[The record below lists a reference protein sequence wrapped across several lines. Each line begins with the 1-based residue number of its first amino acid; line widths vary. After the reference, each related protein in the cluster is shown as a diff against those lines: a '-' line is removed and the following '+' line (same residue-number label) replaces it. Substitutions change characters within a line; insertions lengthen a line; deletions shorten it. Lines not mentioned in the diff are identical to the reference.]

1 MQRRTLF
8 MFSCKNLAY
17 ILTMLEAIEKI
28 FYYTDAFFDE
38 DEFFNANKQLNFN
51 ATVNLLI
58 AIGEENK
65 KIDDGLKTSNNI
77 NWNNISAMRDK
88 ISHNYRG
95 IDEGLVWDIVKNYLP
110 TLKVL
115 LVDMLEKIE
124 DSEVYI
130 NEAVSSK
137 YYEDLKYLATENKKD
152 ELA

>member
-1 MQRRTLF
+1 
-8 MFSCKNLAY
+8 
-17 ILTMLEAIEKI
+17 
-28 FYYTDAFFDE
+28 
-38 DEFFNANKQLNFN
+38 
-51 ATVNLLI
+51 
-58 AIGEENK
+58 
-65 KIDDGLKTSNNI
+65 
-77 NWNNISAMRDK
+77 MRDK